1 MAGYRELMRRKLLES
16 IYDKMSPEEKRTFV
30 QLTMQNKSHEEIMQA
45 IQNLNKKVDANRH
58 SWLSDFGANIAG
70 NAAFDGA
77 VWIFGKLIGKL

>member
-77 VWIFGKLIGKL
+77 VWILGKLIGKL